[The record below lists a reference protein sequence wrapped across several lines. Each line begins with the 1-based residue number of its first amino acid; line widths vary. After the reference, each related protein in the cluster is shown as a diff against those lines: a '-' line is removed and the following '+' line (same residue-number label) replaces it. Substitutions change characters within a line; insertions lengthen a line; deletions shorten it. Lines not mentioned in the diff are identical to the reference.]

1 MDEQLLI
8 GDVTYTEFLNLK
20 THEIVKI
27 KALKKGF
34 YLHNGINVLKAE
46 TLRAIGL
53 VPATDTLK
61 VSLGLTVK
69 K

>member
-8 GDVTYTEFLNLK
+8 GDATYTEFLNLK

-34 YLHNGINVLKAE
+34 YLYNGINVLKTE
-46 TLRAIGL
+46 TLKAIGL
-53 VPATDTLK
+53 VPATDNLK